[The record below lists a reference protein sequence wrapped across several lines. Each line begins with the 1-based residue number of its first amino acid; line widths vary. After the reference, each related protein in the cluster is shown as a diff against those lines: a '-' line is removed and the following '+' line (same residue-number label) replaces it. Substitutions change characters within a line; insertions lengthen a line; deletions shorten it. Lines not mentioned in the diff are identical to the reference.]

1 MEDEIIHSAKKII
14 GITGGIGSGKSK
26 VAEYISEMGFPV
38 YHSDFW
44 AKELVNLDEDLKNKI
59 KALLGNE
66 AYDEN
71 GKYNRK
77 WIAEKVFDNKVLLEQ
92 LNKIIHPA
100 VRIHFEE
107 WVNAQTSELAFK
119 ETALLF
125 ELKLHETC
133 YQSILVTAEENL
145 RIKRVMDR
153 DGRTYRDVKE
163 IIDHQMPEAEKIK
176 LANFIIENN
185 CDLHTLQEYTE
196 QVVQEILKMDL

>member
-1 MEDEIIHSAKKII
+1 MKKIV
-14 GITGGIGSGKSK
+14 GITGGIGCGKSK
-26 VAEYISEMGFPV
+26 VAEYISEMGLPV

-44 AKELVNLDEDLKNKI
+44 AKELVNLDESLKQKI
-59 KALLGNE
+59 IALLGTE

-77 WIAEKVFDNKVLLEQ
+77 WIAEQVFENGELLHQ
-92 LNKIIHPA
+92 LNQIIHPA

-107 WVNAQTSELAFK
+107 WVNTQTSEVVFK

-125 ELKLHETC
+125 ELKLHESC

-163 IIDHQMPEAEKIK
+163 IIDRQMPEAEKIK

-185 CDLHTLQEYTE
+185 GDFHTLQEFTK
-196 QVVQEILKMDL
+196 QVVQEILRMDL